1 MPNHDMKTTA
11 QDWSEPD
18 FKQVLGEAVELIA
31 GRSFSDAATRLD
43 HALRGAKARGKVE
56 GPMTCEL
63 LFHLGI
69 CRYETGELEAA
80 EKSFLAGVDMAR
92 LLNDHERVGIF
103 LHELS
108 LVSQQRGDHVA
119 ALWRARDSL
128 VAKLC
133 HHVTVATH
141 VSRFAKPLRRRE
153 PVESIVRFAWLLL
166 TLRQWQE
173 AELIYRFALD
183 SYAARNDLDGLAKSL
198 IALAAI
204 TAQRDT
210 GATSKQEV
218 ISAVNAADMAGLDID
233 WLLASAGFSIP
244 PAAAGESRVQFDMRD
259 RQDLERALIKQYREI
274 AQGLLADRLLREGDI
289 PERAWWHQFC
299 SLRHPP
305 STPAENYDDEDF
317 VAFKNEMFV
326 AVAERR
332 IRRIGLTELAA
343 RKITIKGVQ
352 LFCWQEGTINRQ
364 LAEAGSSL
372 RLFMVGCDVARAD
385 ELLSILQE
393 PASEPIVPSHFILGE
408 VNPMSAI
415 GRANLFDFTREYA
428 ASPYLNPDSAGMHDS
443 GRVALRQVIIGHMAA
458 FRDDKLEMLYEATG
472 LLEAGAGPTREE
484 LISNYVLANEL
495 GEFMVKFPQGS
506 ANFPSWLAIVRDDLC
521 RFAQTPRTLAEIQ
534 MTFCRAFEGL
544 GAGVHALHIALF
556 PAGESPVDQ
565 PLAKILYELRQEG
578 LILIDDTG
586 CWHCPA
592 YHSD

>member
-1 MPNHDMKTTA
+1 MKTTA

-43 HALRGAKARGKVE
+43 HALRGAQACGKVE

-63 LFHLGI
+63 LFHLGF

-80 EKSFLAGVDMAR
+80 EKSFLAGADMAR
-92 LLNDHERVGIF
+92 LLNDQERVGIF

-108 LVSQQRGDHVA
+108 LVSQQRGEHVE

-128 VAKLC
+128 AVKLR

-141 VSRFAKPLRRRE
+141 VSQFAKPLRRRE
-153 PVESIVRFAWLLL
+153 PVESIVHFAWLLFAV
-166 TLRQWQE
+166 RQLQE
-173 AELIYRFALD
+173 AELLYSFALD
-183 SYAARNDLDGLAKSL
+183 SYAARNDLGGLVKSL
-198 IALAAI
+198 IALATIA
-204 TAQRDT
+204 AQRDT
-210 GATSKQEV
+210 GATTHQTV
-218 ISAVNAADMAGLDID
+218 IRAVNAAVMAGLDIN
-233 WLLASAGFSIP
+233 WLFASAGFSIP
-244 PAAAGESRVQFDMRD
+244 PAAPGESRVQFDMRD
-259 RQDLERALIKQYREI
+259 RQDLEMALIKQYREI

-305 STPAENYDDEDF
+305 STLAENYDDHDF

-343 RKITIKGVQ
+343 RKITVKGVQ

-372 RLFMVGCDVARAD
+372 RLFMVGCDVARAG

-393 PASEPIVPSHFILGE
+393 PAAEPIIPSHFILGE
-408 VNPMSAI
+408 VSPMSAI

-428 ASPYLNPDSAGMHDS
+428 ASPYLNPKSAGMHDS
-443 GRVALRQVIIGHMAA
+443 GRVALRQVIIGHIAA
-458 FRDDKLEMLYEATG
+458 FRDDRLETLYNAMERLGTAEG
-472 LLEAGAGPTREE
+472 SAREE
-484 LISNYVLANEL
+484 VVSNGVLSHEL
-495 GEFMVKFPQGS
+495 REFFRMFPQGS
-506 ANFPSWLAIVRDDLC
+506 ANFPSWRAIVRDDLC

-534 MTFCRAFEGL
+534 KTFCRAFEGL